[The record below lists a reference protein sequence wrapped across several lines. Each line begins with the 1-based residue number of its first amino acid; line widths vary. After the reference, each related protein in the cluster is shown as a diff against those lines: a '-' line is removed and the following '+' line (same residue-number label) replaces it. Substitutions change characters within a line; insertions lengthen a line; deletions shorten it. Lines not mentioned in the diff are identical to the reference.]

1 MEPLFGVLL
10 GLILVVAS
18 SAQNNCTCATNKW
31 TVCAQDTSGNCTCT
45 LVGSNRKVDCSML
58 TSKCLLMKAQMIPL
72 KEKRFQG
79 RPRGLLDN
87 DGIYNPDCEDSGIF
101 KARQCNQTDTCWCV
115 NTAGVRRTEKGD
127 KSLSCSELVRTSWIY
142 IELKHQKRSSAFNVL
157 DVANAL
163 KHLFESRYK
172 LHPKYIATV
181 KYDFPLIQIRLN
193 QDDCEKSRCDVDIAD
208 VAYYFEKDIK
218 DDSVFHSN
226 STLTVSVNGDAL
238 DIEKLWIYYVDE
250 KPPEFCMR
258 QLVAGVSAVV
268 TVVILTASFG
278 ITVLVILRC
287 LRTRK
292 YEKVEIKEMG
302 EIRAPSLQLP

>member
-1 MEPLFGVLL
+1 
-10 GLILVVAS
+10 
-18 SAQNNCTCATNKW
+18 CTCATNKW
-31 TVCAQDTSGNCTCT
+31 TVCAQDVSGNCSCT
-45 LVGSNRKVDCSML
+45 LVGSDHKVDCSTL

-72 KEKRFQG
+72 KEKRFWG

-127 KSLSCSELVRTSWIY
+127 KSLSCDELVRTSWIY
-142 IELKHQKRSSAFNVL
+142 IELKHKRRSSAFDVL
-157 DVANAL
+157 DIGNAL

-172 LHPKYIATV
+172 LHPKYIAAI
-181 KYDFPLIQIRLN
+181 KYNSPLIQIRLN
-193 QDDCEKSRCDVDIAD
+193 QHDSEKSRCDVDIAD
-208 VAYYFEKDIK
+208 VAYYFEKDVK
-218 DDSVFHSN
+218 DDSIFHSN
-226 STLTVSVNGDAL
+226 STLTFSVNGDAL
-238 DIEKLWIYYVDE
+238 DIEKLRIYYIDE

-268 TVVILTASFG
+268 TVVTLTAGFG
-278 ITVLVILRC
+278 IAVLVILRW

-292 YEKVEIKEMG
+292 YEKVEIKEM
-302 EIRAPSLQLP
+302 